1 MNSMKSLTADAV
13 QGIDSSGPAFWGPAR
28 TARTARTA
36 LRVASTFF
44 AMTGWRL
51 EHLNVVWVAAGAGSI
66 ALAHHLVSLGDWRL
80 TVPYFLFTLLFYYG
94 GNGAILSSRAPALLI
109 ARLGE
114 QRAFRAYETV
124 LGVMFLNQ
132 GLGVGCMA
140 ALPGWRLA
148 APRGALV
155 AGALVL
161 FCVGLG
167 VKLWATF
174 VVGTDTFYYFD
185 MFVRRAVGT
194 ASHEGPYRFLENPM
208 YGVGNLQGY
217 GYALFVGSLVGLLA
231 AAAGHVLIF
240 AFYLL
245 FERDFVRRTYPAVS
259 PSPGSVP
266 PRNRKAP
273 VAARRPG
280 PGAAEGRRFRPSGSL
295 RGR

>member
-1 MNSMKSLTADAV
+1 MNSMKSLTAEEV
-13 QGIDSSGPAFWGPAR
+13 HGIDASGPAFWTPAR
-28 TARTARTA
+28 TAG
-36 LRVASTFF
+36 RVASTFF

-66 ALAHHLVSLGDWRL
+66 ALAHHLVTLGDWRL

-140 ALPGWRLA
+140 ALPGWQIS

-161 FCVGLG
+161 FCVGLV
-167 VKLWATF
+167 VKLWATL

-185 MFVRRAVGT
+185 MFVRRAVGK

-208 YGVGNLQGY
+208 YGVGQLQGY
-217 GYALFVGSLVGLLA
+217 GYALFVGSLAGVLA
-231 AAAGHVLIF
+231 AAAGHVLIY

-245 FERDFVRRTYPAVS
+245 FERDFVRRTYPAAPLSPVS
-259 PSPGSVP
+259 PGALNRVP
-266 PRNRKAP
+266 
-273 VAARRPG
+273 
-280 PGAAEGRRFRPSGSL
+280 
-295 RGR
+295 